1 MMKGSTMSRIGIPLV
16 RHIMEQQRGYP
27 DATGDF
33 TDLLTQIALAA
44 KVIVREVNKAGLVNI
59 LGFTGQKN
67 VQGEQVTK
75 LDVFAHQTFIEA
87 LEASGHVCVLASEE
101 AAEPIIP
108 APEYPRGPYMVL
120 FDPLDGSSN
129 IDINITIG
137 TIFSIRRKLS
147 PGLDAT
153 VADLLQPGTQQV
165 AAGYVVY
172 GSSTM
177 FVYTTGHGVHGYTL
191 DPSLGEFLLSHE
203 NIHMPKRGS
212 TYSANEGNY
221 HTWSPGVRRYIDSLK
236 DPQHK
241 PYKGRYVG
249 TLVADFHR
257 TLLTGGIFLYPAD
270 VTDPKS
276 SGKLRLLYEA
286 APLAFVAQQAGG
298 CASTGTEDIL
308 DVQPT
313 QLHQRVPLIIGS
325 AEDVAAAEDSIRRE
339 G

>member
-1 MMKGSTMSRIGIPLV
+1 MSRIGITLV

-27 DATGDF
+27 EATGEL
-33 TDLLTQIALAA
+33 TGLLTQIALAA
-44 KVIVREVNKAGLVNI
+44 KVIAREVNKAGLVNI
-59 LGFTGQKN
+59 LGFTGAKN

-75 LDVFAHQTFIEA
+75 LDVFAHETLVEA
-87 LEASGHVCVLASEE
+87 LQACGHVCAIASEE
-101 AAEPIIP
+101 AAELILP
-108 APEYPRGPYMVL
+108 APEHPRGPYMVL

-147 PGLDAT
+147 PGPEAT
-153 VADLLQPGTQQV
+153 VADVLQPGTRQI

-177 FVYTTGHGVHGYTL
+177 FVYTTGHGVHGFTL

-203 NIHMPKRGS
+203 HIHMPKRGS
-212 TYSANEGNY
+212 TYSANEGYY

-236 DPQHK
+236 DPQK

-270 VTDPKS
+270 MTDPQKPA
-276 SGKLRLLYEA
+276 GKLRLLYEA

-298 CASTGTEDIL
+298 RASTGSEDIL
-308 DVQPT
+308 ELQPR

-325 AEDVAAAEDSIRRE
+325 SEDVAAVEDWIRRE